1 MRTLRLALAAALL
14 AGLSLAG
21 ALRLGPLPP
30 LGALLDPV
38 HGAWGLVRAARLPA
52 GVETRLP
59 GLTGP
64 VEVVYDDRGVPHIFA
79 TTDEDAFRVFGWVQA
94 RDRLFQLELT
104 ARAGAGRLTELL
116 GARALP
122 ADRDARELGLPWASE
137 RRFAAVDTASDY
149 SRALGAYAEGVNAW
163 IAGMKRHELPL
174 EYRLLGRRPTPWQP
188 RFSFYMFAG
197 MSETLARYDPADSR
211 LRVQALVGAEAA
223 EALVPVN
230 SPIQE
235 PIEPNGAAPRFAL
248 SPLPPPGGP
257 DSAAATLAF
266 ATATAPVGDGAG
278 PDVTLGSN
286 NWAVAPERTAE
297 GHALLAGDPHL
308 ALTLP
313 SIWYEAHLVVPG
325 RFDVAGVALPGAPGI
340 VIGFNRDLAWTFTNT
355 GGDVLDRYLEV
366 VDDSVSPRRYRLD
379 GAWVPLELHEEV
391 YRDPHGRTVATDRAY
406 IRQLQETA

>member
-1 MRTLRLALAAALL
+1 
-14 AGLSLAG
+14 
-21 ALRLGPLPP
+21 
-30 LGALLDPV
+30 
-38 HGAWGLVRAARLPA
+38 
-52 GVETRLP
+52 
-59 GLTGP
+59 
-64 VEVVYDDRGVPHIFA
+64 
-79 TTDEDAFRVFGWVQA
+79 
-94 RDRLFQLELT
+94 
-104 ARAGAGRLTELL
+104 
-116 GARALP
+116 
-122 ADRDARELGLPWASE
+122 
-137 RRFAAVDTASDY
+137 
-149 SRALGAYAEGVNAW
+149 
-163 IAGMKRHELPL
+163 
-174 EYRLLGRRPTPWQP
+174 
-188 RFSFYMFAG
+188 